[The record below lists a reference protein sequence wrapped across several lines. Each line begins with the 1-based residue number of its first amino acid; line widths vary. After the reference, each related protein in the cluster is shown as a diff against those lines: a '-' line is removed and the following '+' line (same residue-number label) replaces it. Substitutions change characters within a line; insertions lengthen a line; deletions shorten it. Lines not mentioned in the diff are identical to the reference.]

1 MAAYL
6 ETDQELSR
14 LARRAAGMRGGPRVL
29 ILPGIMGSTIG
40 RLRKNGSEDITW
52 FDPLE
57 IAQGQLVK
65 LALPGGSRYW
75 PLGVLRFAYER
86 LRLVLRIAGFDAVFH
101 PYDWRRDIDWNGR
114 ELADRLSRERRQEV
128 VLVGHS
134 MGGLVAR
141 AALAHK
147 GAERIARV
155 IQLGTPNRGAFIAVQ
170 ALRGTYPL
178 VRRLA
183 LLDLKHDAEELAR
196 RLLTT
201 LPGICGLLPAPGTCK
216 DFDPFDASH
225 WPEGPQPQAAL
236 LAAARQQIEALPAP
250 DERFA
255 LVAGFGQDTV
265 LGLRR
270 RRRKFEFGRG
280 PAGDGTVPLA
290 LAHWPGLPTW
300 YVEEKHGSL
309 PGHTDVG
316 RAVIDLARGQSTT
329 ALPHVLPRHRGV
341 PTLWQEDLR
350 GPPAEKAD
358 WNDLSEREQRDFL
371 HEFIGVAHPPTAA
384 KPDARSGTPAKPV
397 ELALVEGDITRSD
410 AAALV
415 LGAFANVEPAGAAQ
429 AIDRILHGAISDLAR
444 RRAISAAAGE
454 VFVLPVGRRGLA
466 ARLVVFAGLGDFGRY
481 GPDVQRL
488 AAANVT
494 RTLALSGVD
503 DFAMVLWGTASG
515 ADPIDAARAQIE
527 GVLTALNDLAPQL
540 RLKRISI
547 LSRSAKRLNAAR
559 RVAEDLLRLHPA
571 APLLR
576 LLPDRRQAARRPARI
591 EKAPPTATP
600 LAWLFVQE
608 SAGQMRVALL
618 GPASKATALV
628 ATRRL
633 DLRALE
639 REHARLVPGLSVA
652 ELEDFGE
659 RLTELLLPEPIAEAL
674 PTVKS
679 APLVVV
685 HDSASAH
692 WPWEALRVGDW
703 TPAVAKG
710 LSRRYAAEGMS
721 VAKWREQRRRER
733 EFNVLLV
740 INPTGDLAG
749 AVEEGER
756 VAKLLAQLP
765 GAGITGIRGGDA
777 TRARLLAEFRSG
789 DYDAIHFAGHAYF
802 DAAAPS
808 SSGILCAGGRVLSG
822 ADLAAMDSVP
832 ALVFFNA
839 CESGRLRSAV
849 KPLRQLDR
857 SVGFAEAFLRGG
869 VANFIGTWWP
879 VSDNAATAFATT
891 LYRDLAKG
899 QSIGTALNSSRNAV
913 RGLPSADWAN
923 YLHYGSFD
931 FTLKAGR

>member
-1 MAAYL
+1 MGAYL
-6 ETDQELSR
+6 ETEQELAR
-14 LARRAAGMRGGPRVL
+14 LARRAAGMRGGPRAL

-40 RLRKNGSEDITW
+40 RLRKNGGEDITW
-52 FDPLE
+52 FDPFE
-57 IAQGQLVK
+57 IAQGQLAK
-65 LALPGGSRYW
+65 LALPGGGRYW
-75 PLGVLRFAYER
+75 ALGVLRFAYER
-86 LRLVLRIAGFDAVFH
+86 LRLVLRIAGFDAAFH
-101 PYDWRRDIDWNGR
+101 PYDWRRDIAWNGR
-114 ELADRLSRERRQEV
+114 ELADRLLRERRQDV
-128 VLVGHS
+128 VIVGHS

-155 IQLGTPNRGAFIAVQ
+155 IQLGTPNRGAFVAVQ
-170 ALRGTYPL
+170 ALCGTYPL

-183 LLDLKHDAEELAR
+183 LLDLKHDAEELAQDV
-196 RLLTT
+196 LTT
-201 LPGICGLLPAPGTCK
+201 FPGLCGLLPVASACK
-216 DFDPFDASH
+216 DFDPFEASH
-225 WPEGPQPQAAL
+225 WPDGPRPADAL
-236 LAAARQQIEALPAP
+236 LAAAGKAIDALPPP

-255 LVAGFGQDTV
+255 LIAGFGQDTV

-270 RRRKFEFGRG
+270 RGRRLEYGRG

-290 LAHWPGLPTW
+290 LAHWPGLPAW
-300 YVEEKHGSL
+300 YVDESHGSL
-309 PGHTDVG
+309 PGNANVG
-316 RAVIDLARGQSTT
+316 RAVIDLARGQTT
-329 ALPHVLPRHRGV
+329 AALPHVLPRRRGV
-341 PTLWQEDLR
+341 PTLWHADAR
-350 GPPAEKAD
+350 APSAPKID
-358 WNDLSEREQRDFL
+358 WNDLSEREQREFL
-371 HEFIGVAHPPTAA
+371 REFVGVAQPVAA
-384 KPDARSGTPAKPV
+384 ARPDSGRGAAPKPV
-397 ELALVEGDITRSD
+397 ELAFVEGDVTQSS
-410 AAALV
+410 AAAIV

-494 RTLALSGVD
+494 RTLALAGVD

-515 ADPIDAARAQIE
+515 AEATDAARAQVE
-527 GVLTALNDLAPQL
+527 GVLTALGDLAPQL
-540 RLKRISI
+540 RLRRIAI
-547 LSRSAKRLNAAR
+547 LSRNARRLNAAR
-559 RVAEDLLRLHPA
+559 RVAEDLLRVHPA
-571 APLLR
+571 APLMR
-576 LLPDRRQAARRPARI
+576 LLPEKRKPARKAARAEKPA
-591 EKAPPTATP
+591 ATP

-608 SAGQMRVALL
+608 SAGQLRAAVL
-618 GPASKATALV
+618 GPAPKATALV

-639 REHARLVPGLSVA
+639 REHARLVPGMSVA
-652 ELEDFGE
+652 ELETFGE
-659 RLTELLLPEPIAEAL
+659 RLTQLLLPDEIAEAL
-674 PTVKS
+674 PAVKT

-692 WPWEALRVGDW
+692 WPWEALRVGGW
-703 TPAVAKG
+703 SPAAAKG

-740 INPTGDLAG
+740 INPTGDLPG

-756 VAKLLAQLP
+756 VAPMLAQLP
-765 GAGITGIRGGDA
+765 GAGITAIRGGDA

-802 DAAAPS
+802 DPAAPA

-822 ADLAAMDSVP
+822 ADLAAMESVP

-839 CESGRLRSAV
+839 CESGRLRNAV

-869 VANFIGTWWP
+869 AANFIGTWWP
-879 VSDNAATAFATT
+879 VSDTAATAFAST
-891 LYRDLAKG
+891 LYRDLARG
-899 QSIGTALNSSRNAV
+899 RTIGAALNASRAAV
-913 RGLPSADWAN
+913 RALPSADWAN

-931 FTLKAGR
+931 FALKSQR